1 MKHCSFC
8 GIGEDKAKVESYHGV
23 YYCKKHYLQYMR
35 HGRCFDR
42 TIYDPNDYEVNGD
55 TSKIFMYDRYG
66 NRVGEALVDTEDLS
80 KCLEFKWHLKKS
92 RKTDYAITTI
102 NERKKVFMHRLV
114 LGYREGL
121 DVDHINGNGLDNR
134 KCNLRICSHSKNIA
148 NQHKRTAG
156 IFKVPSGRYRASI
169 CHNYKTIYIG
179 TYDTEDKAIEARKA
193 KELELLG

>member
-8 GIGEDKAKVESYHGV
+8 GIGEDKERIESYHGV

-35 HGRCFDR
+35 HGKCFDR
-42 TIYDPNDYEVNGD
+42 TIYDPNDYEVSGD
-55 TSKIFMYDRYG
+55 IAKIFMYDKYG
-66 NRVGEALVDTEDLS
+66 NRTGTAIVDLEDLDR
-80 KCLEFKWHLKKS
+80 CLQYKWHVKNS
-92 RKTDYAITTI
+92 HRTDYAITTI
-102 NERKKVFMHRLV
+102 NEKKKLFLHRLIT
-114 LGYREGL
+114 GYEGNL
-121 DVDHINGNGLDNR
+121 DIDHINGNGLDNR
-134 KCNLRICSHSKNIA
+134 KCNLRICSHSKNIS

-179 TYDTEDKAIEARKA
+179 TYDTEGEAIEARKA

>member
-1 MKHCSFC
+1 MGSIIVRSIICS
-8 GIGEDKAKVESYHGV
+8 
-23 YYCKKHYLQYMR
+23 
-35 HGRCFDR
+35 
-42 TIYDPNDYEVNGD
+42 
-55 TSKIFMYDRYG
+55 
-66 NRVGEALVDTEDLS
+66 
-80 KCLEFKWHLKKS
+80 
-92 RKTDYAITTI
+92 I

-156 IFKVPSGRYRASI
+156 ICKVPSGRYRASI

-179 TYDTEDKAIEARKA
+179 TYDTEDEAIEARKT

>member
-35 HGRCFDR
+35 HGKCFDR

-114 LGYREGL
+114 LGYREGCHDGGERL
-121 DVDHINGNGLDNR
+121 DSIARSATDFWPEEKGASRAEVALDGLDM
-134 KCNLRICSHSKNIA
+134 LAVGH
-148 NQHKRTAG
+148 G
-156 IFKVPSGRYRASI
+156 GR
-169 CHNYKTIYIG
+169 C
-179 TYDTEDKAIEARKA
+179 
-193 KELELLG
+193 